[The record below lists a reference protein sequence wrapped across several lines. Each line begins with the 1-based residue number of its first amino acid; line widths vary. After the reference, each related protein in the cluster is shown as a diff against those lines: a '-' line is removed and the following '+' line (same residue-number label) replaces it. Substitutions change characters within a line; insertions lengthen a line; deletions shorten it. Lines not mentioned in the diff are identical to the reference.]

1 MTREELQALLQ
12 EKLIYVAKGIANA
25 SKRYTDAQINTTKE
39 ELKQAIVDELSGIE
53 GLGEELEKIKAYADS
68 FAKVFDIDEN
78 GEITPEEILAKFT
91 ALQSNID
98 AVAKDV
104 ATNAENIKSVEEAL
118 NKAIDDVIE
127 RVKAL
132 EIRVSRVEDDVAG
145 VKAELSTNYFTKS
158 DIETLVNV
166 NYEAV
171 IKEVEDIF
179 GFNAEEGDGATL

>member
-1 MTREELQALLQ
+1 MTKEELQALLQ
-12 EKLIYVAKGIANA
+12 ERLVCVAKSVANA
-25 SKRYTDAQINTTKE
+25 SKRYTDAQISVAKD
-39 ELKQAIVDELSGIE
+39 ELKQSIVDELSKIE

-68 FAKVFDIDEN
+68 FAKVFDVNEN
-78 GEITPEEILAKFT
+78 GEITPEEILSKF
-91 ALQSNID
+91 AVLQSNID

-118 NKAIDDVIE
+118 NKAINDVVE

-132 EIRVSRVEDDVAG
+132 EIRVSKVEDDVAG
-145 VKAELSTNYFTKS
+145 VKAELTTNYFTKS

-166 NYEAV
+166 NCEAIV
-171 IKEVEDIF
+171 KEVEDIF